1 MRYVIY
7 PIHIASTK
15 PLTPTHVRH
24 LLYVDCLYRGLKAK
38 GADVVYP
45 YNRLRMDVTPQ
56 VLKLEQY
63 IESKQLSVTNAEEV
77 GGAYVQ
83 MTNEGYAL
91 SQGRISEMRKEREE
105 SLSGNSYYKSILPE
119 WVEQHNFLRMH
130 DPGLT
135 QAEPF
140 KLSLEGVIEKLK
152 GISMILDSRK
162 QGENVYIDL
171 TDEGIKLRHLCSS
184 VLSDYNYLG
193 TMLRELLAL
202 RKEGDVFVFIFDD
215 ELLGD
220 FFILQRVLE
229 KLGHKVY
236 KIQTNRILLE
246 GKALSSRH
254 GGWEK
259 YSLGRVLA
267 FLQDKGYTQDEIA
280 LGLRFYY
287 LGFIPK
293 SFEYRD
299 LEKYTQKARFVLKR
313 VGRSRE
319 TLNTEIPFPHKKFD
333 GTFVSPPWVAQMI
346 MKNRMFDVTEQQSLL
361 YNLFL

>member
-7 PIHIASTK
+7 PIHIAPTK
-15 PLTPTHVRH
+15 PLTPTHIRH
-24 LLYVDCLYRGLKAK
+24 LLYVDCLYRGLQAK
-38 GADVVYP
+38 GIDVIYP

-63 IESKQLSVTNAEEV
+63 IESKQLAVSNAEEV
-77 GGAYVQ
+77 GNVYVQ
-83 MTNEGYAL
+83 MTNESYAL
-91 SQGRISEMRKEREE
+91 SQGKITEMRKERED
-105 SLSGNSYYKSILPE
+105 SLSGNSYYKAILPE
-119 WVEQHNFLRMH
+119 WVEQHSFLRMYN
-130 DPGLT
+130 PGLT
-135 QAEPF
+135 QAVPF
-140 KLSLEGVIEKLK
+140 DISLEEVIEKLK
-152 GISMILDSRK
+152 EISMVLDSRK

-171 TDEGIKLRHLCSS
+171 TDEGIKLRHFCSS

-202 RKEGDVFVFIFDD
+202 RKNGDVFVFVFDD

-229 KLGHKVY
+229 RLGHKVY

-259 YSLGRVLA
+259 YSLGRVLS

-280 LGLRFYY
+280 LGLRLYY

-299 LEKYTQKARFVLKR
+299 LEKYTKKARLILNR
-313 VGRSRE
+313 VGWRRE
-319 TLNTEIPFPHKKFD
+319 ALHAEIPFPRNKFD